1 MADLYKP
8 DQLRWGLGSPVGA
21 TSGNPLAPTTT
32 NSLSGFGMLAPAGSS
47 NGSFGGSALGM
58 LSSYTQRK
66 RRKAFFSFYY
76 ADVMRV
82 NNVRKSWEFVNK
94 DNALTGSSTL
104 GFYDGSLWESRKR
117 SGDESLK
124 QLIRDGVQHT
134 SAVCVLIGSETWS
147 RRWVRYEIARAVI
160 DKRGLLAVHIN
171 GLNHHQY
178 RAPHPKG
185 MNPLHFVGVR
195 KFATG
200 KFYLYE
206 LIWVTTNFLTLHGE
220 WQWHPYRDYDWAVSL
235 PRYLKEPDTGWIMP
249 LSAGALE
256 YDYVTGEGQKNI
268 GAWIDHAAE
277 MVGR

>member
-124 QLIRDGVQHT
+124 QLIRDGVQH
-134 SAVCVLIGSETWS
+134 I
-147 RRWVRYEIARAVI
+147 RRMR
-160 DKRGLLAVHIN
+160 
-171 GLNHHQY
+171 
-178 RAPHPKG
+178 PHRQR
-185 MNPLHFVGVR
+185 NLVSPL
-195 KFATG
+195 G
-200 KFYLYE
+200 K
-206 LIWVTTNFLTLHGE
+206 I
-220 WQWHPYRDYDWAVSL
+220 
-235 PRYLKEPDTGWIMP
+235 
-249 LSAGALE
+249 
-256 YDYVTGEGQKNI
+256 
-268 GAWIDHAAE
+268 
-277 MVGR
+277 